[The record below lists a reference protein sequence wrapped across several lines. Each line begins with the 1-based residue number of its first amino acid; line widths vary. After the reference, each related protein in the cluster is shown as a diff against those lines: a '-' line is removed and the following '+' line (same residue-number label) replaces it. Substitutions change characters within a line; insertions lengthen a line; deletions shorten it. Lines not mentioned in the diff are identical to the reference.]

1 MSGINWYATLDNK
14 EFLARLNQCSENIK
28 KTSAGMKK
36 EGATMDA
43 VFKKL
48 AQAAASFGAAF
59 SAKEL
64 ITSITKVRGEFQSL
78 ETAFRVMLG
87 NTEQANALME
97 QLTKTAA
104 TTPFALTDVTA
115 AAKQL
120 LAYGVAAEDVNATLI
135 KLGDIS
141 SGLAIPLGDLTYL
154 YGTTMAQGRLYTQ
167 DLNQFTNRGIPMIS
181 ELAKQF
187 GVATSE
193 VKKLVEEGKVGFP
206 EVEAAINSL
215 TGEGSKFGGLMAE
228 QAKGINGLI
237 SNLGDAVD
245 RMFNSIGKDLQPQI
259 ESVLKGAQNV
269 VNNYEQVGKV
279 LMEGVAVWG
288 AYKVACAAAY
298 VAMYKH
304 SILMRSLLTIL
315 PKLTALQK
323 ALNAT
328 MLSNPYVLAATALTA
343 LVMVM
348 INATD
353 STKDLE
359 KAQSEYQ
366 AKLDILIQKEEEQK
380 RVVESLIS
388 VAENEAL
395 STEERLDAIRS
406 LHGYYPQI
414 FGSYSTEYEMLQNIL
429 TIKKAIA
436 EQDKANS
443 ITVPQ
448 NELKMVEQTIAELEA
463 KQQEYAAKMKEQYG
477 SSYTG
482 TSPWAYSGLSK
493 EEEAALKNLQ
503 TRRRELQKEVSKA
516 EAEAYFANLA
526 GISNEQL
533 SAMIDERESLLA
545 KIAVGEAADNKTH
558 VGKANTGYQGTYTA
572 DELQKQLSQLEA
584 ESARRSEPLS
594 TNTERLAKAQQEY
607 LAAQQAYN
615 EFLNDSSTQ
624 MRDTDAAKKAD
635 ELKAAVKAAKAE
647 VDKWGGSTRAAS
659 TGASAVADDYAEQVS
674 AAQAGEEA
682 LAELRAKNRE
692 TEISL
697 MEDSFEQKLATIQK
711 EYDEE
716 LQAAAEQQK
725 KLADANGGT
734 LTDEMAEELANMRE
748 LAEQVRT
755 KALNDAISDEIAS
768 FKERVTENE
777 TYQQRR
783 LAIAEKYA
791 QLIAAAE
798 SPEQKTELEQQ
809 KNAALNNAKIEAVI
823 SEIDWQAALG
833 NTTDLFKGQLET
845 LLSQLRAYMKSGE
858 FAASSVEDK
867 QIVVDAVDRLNT
879 EIGTGTDV
887 GFAALREKAEAV
899 GSAFDDVASAK
910 QDEEAAYDALLAAQ
924 QEYSDALASDDTSR
938 ISVAENRKNAA
949 QETADMST
957 ASYVAAKDTLSE
969 RSQDFSNS
977 LAQTKNGLDEVNV
990 GLQQL
995 SGQSLTSV
1003 YNGLRS
1009 FVDGLEKLQVGK
1021 RKNKEDKGGEGEK
1034 SDEEDKESLLSE
1046 MSEKISS
1053 TKLGE
1058 VISIADVF
1066 SEGIS
1071 PILTNMVD
1079 TVLSAA
1085 TNVLDD
1091 ILSLDIFTDLFSS
1104 IGSGLASL
1112 GNTLTFGLISGLR
1125 NSNAAE
1131 VQEITDRLTA
1141 SNETLTNAIDKLTD
1155 EISSTGG
1162 LTAVSAAEEATED
1175 MEQVIEQT
1183 MEILQENMSMHDKHH
1198 SNAYY
1203 WNLSESDYASLN
1215 ETLADYAEKYGEGA
1229 KASVV
1234 SSLEDIYGLTPEEMD
1249 YIRTYNITMWEK
1261 MLDQGKYDMS
1271 EYWEDYA
1278 DLAGELE
1285 EIEETLNETLTQT
1298 TFEDIRSNFLDTL
1311 TDMESDAAD
1320 FSEDFE
1326 DMMREAV
1333 VNAMLSDLFDEEIQ
1347 AFYDEFAEV
1356 FTGGIKDVSTSD
1368 IEALRDKYESLADE
1382 IQETTDY
1389 YLEVLGLDDGT
1400 SAAAQ
1405 ASSEL
1410 TVEATQESV
1419 DEANGRLTALCEL
1432 QNQTI
1437 TQLSSLNEVGTTL
1450 ANRQYNLTEE
1460 IRQALVTSNR
1470 HLEEIYDRQKAN
1482 NNTLITSLDSIYKA
1496 LT

>member
-87 NTEQANALME
+87 DTEQANALME

-406 LHGYYPQI
+406 LRSYYPQI
-414 FGSYSTEYEMLQNIL
+414 FSSYSTEYEMLQNIL

-436 EQDKANS
+436 EQDRTNS

-482 TSPWAYSGLSK
+482 TGPWAYSGLSK

-545 KIAVGEAADNKTH
+545 KITVGEAADNKKH
-558 VGKANTGYQGTYTA
+558 VGNVKTGYQGIFTA

-624 MRDTDAAKKAD
+624 MRDTDAAAKAE

-647 VDKWGGSTRAAS
+647 VDKWGGSTKAVS
-659 TGASAVADDYAEQVS
+659 TGASAVADDYAKQVQ

-682 LAELRAKNRE
+682 LAELKAKNRE
-692 TEISL
+692 AEIL
-697 MEDSFEQKLATIQK
+697 LIEDSFEQKLATIQK

-716 LQAAAEQQK
+716 LQAAAKQQK

-748 LAEQVRT
+748 LAEQTRT
-755 KALNDAISDEIAS
+755 KALNDAISEEIAS

-809 KNAALNNAKIEAVI
+809 KNVALNNAKIEAVI

-867 QIVVDAVDRLNT
+867 QIVVDAVNRLNT
-879 EIGTGTDV
+879 EIGTGTEV

-899 GSAFDDVASAK
+899 GSAFDDVTSAK

-924 QEYSDALASDDTSR
+924 QEYAAALASGDANQ

-957 ASYVAAKDTLSE
+957 ASYVAAKNTLSE
-969 RSQDFSNS
+969 QSQEYSNS
-977 LAQTKNGLDEVNV
+977 LAQTKNGLDDVCR

-995 SGQSLTSV
+995 SGKSLTSV

-1009 FVDGLEKLQVGK
+1009 FVEGLNTLQS
-1021 RKNKEDKGGEGEK
+1021 GE
-1034 SDEEDKESLLSE
+1034 EEGFLSKLSE
-1046 MSEKISS
+1046 KMGS
-1053 TKLGE
+1053 TPIGE

-1071 PILTNMVD
+1071 PILTSMVD

-1112 GNTLTFGLISGLR
+1112 GDTLTFGLISGLR

-1234 SSLEDIYGLTPEEMD
+1234 NSLEDIYGLTPEEMD

-1311 TDMESDAAD
+1311 TDMESDAED

-1356 FTGGIKDVSTSD
+1356 FTGGIDDVSTSD

-1460 IRQALVTSNR
+1460 IRQALITSNR
-1470 HLEEIYDRQKAN
+1470 HLEEIYDRQKSN
-1482 NNTLITSLDSIYKA
+1482 NNSLITSLDSIYKA